1 MNAKH
6 RFLVDAM
13 LGRLCRWLR
22 VLGWDTEYVEGSLT
36 EDPLARAEA
45 ENRIL
50 LTRRQGI
57 EDNQLIFVESEILE
71 DQLRQLEVQFK
82 VLSQASP
89 FTRCI
94 ECNAGLERVDKPE
107 IKDSVPFFTYQTQTE
122 FYRCPECKKVFW
134 PGSHHQAMLKK
145 VKGLK
150 ETSPS
155 P

>member
-6 RFLVDAM
+6 RFLIDTM

-22 VLGWDTEYVEGSLT
+22 VLGWDAEYVEESLT
-36 EDPLARAEA
+36 EDPLARAKT

-57 EDNQLIFVESEILE
+57 ENNQLIFVKSEILE
-71 DQLRQLEVQFK
+71 EQLRQLEVQFK
-82 VLSQASP
+82 VLSHASP

-107 IKDSVPFFTYQTQTE
+107 IKDNVPFFTYQTQTE

-134 PGSHHQAMLKK
+134 PGSHHKAMLQK
-145 VKGLK
+145 LK
-150 ETSPS
+150 ELEKSS
-155 P
+155 S